1 MRLMKP
7 VSLTAS
13 APPSPS
19 SKERMEGGP
28 LDGTRSEMVQRLQVG
43 FGGILAIVI
52 LVGLASIIETRLR
65 ESEAAAVPEA
75 AATDAPQATP
85 TAADP
90 LVDAGI
96 VPDLPAASEAE
107 TSKAPSPAQ
116 SGASEELE
124 E

>member
-1 MRLMKP
+1 
-7 VSLTAS
+7 
-13 APPSPS
+13 
-19 SKERMEGGP
+19 MEGGP

-85 TAADP
+85 TAAAP

-96 VPDLPAASEAE
+96 VPDLPAASEADA
-107 TSKAPSPAQ
+107 SKAPSPAQ